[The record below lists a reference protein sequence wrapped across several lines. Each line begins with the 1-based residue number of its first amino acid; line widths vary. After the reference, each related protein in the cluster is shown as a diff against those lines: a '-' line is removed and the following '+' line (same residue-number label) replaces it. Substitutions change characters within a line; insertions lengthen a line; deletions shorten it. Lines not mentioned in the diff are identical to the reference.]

1 MFLNKGERDKKK
13 DMKKNKRR
21 KYNENKEIEQK

>member
-21 KYNENKEIEQK
+21 KYNENKEIE